1 MRAINI
7 FGGIAQ
13 HHHLRWPSQ
22 VVVLGDTPKDID
34 CAHHHGCRCL
44 ATATGAFT
52 VDELSD
58 ADVVFADL
66 AESETVYTAI
76 LKLAGM

>member
-1 MRAINI
+1 MKQ
-7 FGGIAQ
+7 AQ
-13 HHHLRWPSQ
+13 ATRPDLRPSQ

-58 ADVVFADL
+58 ADVVFGDL
-66 AESETVYTAI
+66 AESETVYAAI
-76 LKLAGM
+76 LQLAGM